1 MLDARRPTI
10 AKTAEG
16 RPRRRLRG
24 DPGPAPIP
32 GPNATSRLKRRQRS
46 PIAEAQCTPMAVVRI
61 AEMAAVATAGHLIT
75 YALGSCVGVVG
86 YDEQSRVA
94 GLLHVLLPESESD
107 PERAAVR
114 PGTYAD
120 TGIPALVQAMRR
132 LGANPQT
139 SRFRLAG
146 GASML
151 RSSATLEVGQRNV
164 LAVRKALWKAGLLVQ
179 SEAVG
184 GTQPRTLSVNSS
196 TGVVVI
202 ASPGR
207 PEVHL

>member
-16 RPRRRLRG
+16 RPRRRLG
-24 DPGPAPIP
+24 DPGPAPVP
-32 GPNATSRLKRRQRS
+32 GPNATSRIQKRKRN
-46 PIAEAQCTPMAVVRI
+46 PVDAGPCTPMAVVRI
-61 AEMAAVATAGHLIT
+61 AELAVVATAGHLIT

-94 GLLHVLLPESESD
+94 GLLHVLLPQSESD
-107 PERAAVR
+107 PERAALR

-120 TGIPALVQAMRR
+120 TGIPALVHAMRG

-164 LAVRKALWKAGLLVQ
+164 MAVRKALWKAGLLVE
-179 SEAVG
+179 SEATG
-184 GTQPRTLSVNSS
+184 GTQPRTLSVNAS

-207 PEVHL
+207 PEVQL